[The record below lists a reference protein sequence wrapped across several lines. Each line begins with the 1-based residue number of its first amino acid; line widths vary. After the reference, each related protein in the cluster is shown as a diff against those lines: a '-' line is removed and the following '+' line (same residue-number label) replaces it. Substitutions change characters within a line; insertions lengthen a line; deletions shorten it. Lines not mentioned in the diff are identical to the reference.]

1 MATYR
6 SSSHVPNTAPDNPL
20 LGVLG
25 LGVAAFSIWG
35 LVCAARI
42 TLGAVSVLVDVFLG
56 AAPSSLLG
64 SVTLSAFAG
73 AFAGIALAL
82 LRSLRRKPDAASKSF
97 LSALFSKGLTRS
109 INSGFWGRALI
120 SGTVGLLVGAIT
132 GASGAISFP
141 QFFNG
146 SASSILSAGSLP
158 LMVFVGGGFG
168 GPGGTGFWSM
178 LFLILVLI
186 LMGLIIGIL
195 SGLIVHLV
203 VAAAAGATKGATKEA
218 VLRILEEPDEKPQP
232 HRIRNGVVR
241 GALTGVVVTIL
252 ESIFTVWGILSL
264 P

>member
-6 SSSHVPNTAPDNPL
+6 SSSNTTSRTSQNPIAGL
-20 LGVLG
+20 LG
-25 LGVAAFSIWG
+25 LGVVSVSIWG
-35 LVCAARI
+35 LVCAARVI
-42 TLGAVSVLVDVFLG
+42 LGAVSVIVDVLFG
-56 AAPSSLLG
+56 TAPSTLIG
-64 SVTLSAFAG
+64 SVILSAFAG

-82 LRSLRRKPDAASKSF
+82 LRSLRRKPDAVSKSF
-97 LSALFSKGLTRS
+97 LSALFNKGLAGS
-109 INSGFWGRALI
+109 FDAGFWGRALI
-120 SGTVGLLVGAIT
+120 SGTVGLLIGAIT

-158 LMVFVGGGFG
+158 LMAFVGGGFG

-186 LMGLIIGIL
+186 LMGLIVGIL

-218 VLRILEEPDEKPQP
+218 VLRALEESDEEPQP

-241 GALTGVVVTIL
+241 GALTGIVVAIL
-252 ESIFTVWGILSL
+252 ESIFTVWGILAL